1 MFARSVERAFPGGKA
16 VWLACLL
23 IALLQTASGAERIRV
38 LLVGQVT
45 PEHCPAPIW
54 FDSEPM
60 VEYSLVPT
68 KYYNVMT
75 LAEAQRFVR
84 LYLPRSREDMAMERF
99 FMFINPYF
107 EPMTVVQ
114 IDNMRYAMVETGSGG
129 FQSLGGITI
138 DWASVNWPW
147 VQSSLAPIFPNDPN
161 AYNVWE
167 QHKSTGNQPYKVEVN
182 QDPGLAPVLK
192 MFIPLG
198 IEEVRGYWTI
208 VLIVPQEGATVW
220 GRARGAY
227 VQYSR
232 EPPVAWLL
240 SWEYGKSMTWSVADD
255 LDCPWWGDT
264 YYASDQEYGL
274 DIMMNII
281 LHSLGRPLPD
291 DIMLVSTVRDDFERY
306 GARTSTISAFLDFAE
321 KFGADP
327 RRIVEE
333 KTQIDAVMDEARQMY
348 LDGLYQDALDKS
360 EEAHKG
366 LEDLERMAIKLKDQA
381 LMWVYIIE
389 WAAVTGTCMITG
401 YVLYALMLKR
411 SLYRQ
416 VSVTRASTSER

>member
-1 MFARSVERAFPGGKA
+1 MPGGKTLIA
-16 VWLACLL
+16 AFLA
-23 IALLQTASGAERIRV
+23 IALLQTATGAERIRV
-38 LLVGQVT
+38 LLIGQVT

-84 LYLPRSREDMAMERF
+84 LYLPRSREDMAKERF

-107 EPMTVVQ
+107 EPMTVAQ
-114 IDNMRYAMVETGSGG
+114 IDNMRYAMVEMGSGG
-129 FQSLGGITI
+129 FQTLGGITI
-138 DWASVNWPW
+138 DWAAVNWPW

-161 AYNVWE
+161 AYDVWE
-167 QHKSTGNQPYKVEVN
+167 KHKSTGNQPYKVEVN
-182 QDPGLAPVLK
+182 RDPALAPVLK

-227 VQYSR
+227 TQFSR
-232 EPPVAWLL
+232 NPPVAWLL
-240 SWEYGKSMTWSVADD
+240 SWRYGKAMTWSVADD
-255 LDCPWWGDT
+255 LDCPWWGNT
-264 YYASDQEYGL
+264 YYPSDQEYGL

-281 LHSLGRPLPD
+281 LHSLGKPLPE
-291 DIMLVSTVRDDFERY
+291 DIALVSAVRNDFERY

-321 KFGADP
+321 RFGADP
-327 RRIVEE
+327 RRIVET
-333 KTQIDAVMDEARQMY
+333 KSRIDAMMDEGKRLY

-360 EEAHKG
+360 EEAHAA
-366 LEDLERMAIKLKDQA
+366 LEELELKAMRLKDEA
-381 LMWVYIIE
+381 LMWVYMIE

-401 YVLYALMLKR
+401 YVLYALMLR
-411 SLYRQ
+411 RRLYRE
-416 VSVTRASTSER
+416 VSVTRVYTSQV